1 MPDAAQYTLGLFDS
15 TALDWTVPAPACMP
29 DPEPEPE
36 QQSDTVPAVSTGQ
49 RATNFALIGDRR
61 LARGWPARARDNIA
75 AITLSKQLEHEG
87 RAATPAEQE
96 RLLRFIGFGATELAQ
111 NAFPLPGTDE
121 LRPGWEEIGQTL
133 REATS
138 DAEYASL
145 QRSTQYAHYTPE
157 PVIRA
162 IWRAAERLGFSGG
175 RVLEPGMGTGLFF
188 ALMPDSPARSDPR

>member
-1 MPDAAQYTLGLFDS
+1 VTTNAKCSAQLPTHSGS
-15 TALDWTVPAPACMP
+15 P
-29 DPEPEPE
+29 
-36 QQSDTVPAVSTGQ
+36 
-49 RATNFALIGDRR
+49 
-61 LARGWPARARDNIA
+61 
-75 AITLSKQLEHEG
+75 IT
-87 RAATPAEQE
+87 AEQE

-111 NAFPLPGTDE
+111 NAFPLPGMDQ
-121 LRPGWEEIGQTL
+121 LRPGWEEFGQKL
-133 REATS
+133 RDATS

-188 ALMPDSPARSDPR
+188 ALMPARAPASTWPAWPTCSAP